1 MLITEKSRKSWHRS
15 LVFRALLCVTPMI
28 RVNNRYEVEW
38 HSGMTVQDVLDA
50 LKFTFRMIAVRVNGQ
65 PVLRRNFAVT
75 EVPDGA
81 EVLALHMISG
91 G

>member
-1 MLITEKSRKSWHRS
+1 
-15 LVFRALLCVTPMI
+15 MI
-28 RVNNRYEVEW
+28 RVNGQYDLEW
-38 HSGMTVQDVLDA
+38 RPGMTVQDVLDA
-50 LKFTFRMIAVRVNGQ
+50 LKFTFRMIAVKVDGQ
-65 PVLRRNFAVT
+65 PVLRRDFADT